1 MTVRKN
7 IQAKMDKIQEEREA
21 SGNGSSATA
30 NHIQEMAVKAIMG
43 GPADWVEYMRIYAL
57 PDKPEQLARLIPTD
71 GTNDDDRQ
79 KARAYLVANGTCG
92 AGTTG
97 RLIENVTDALNEG

>member
-1 MTVRKN
+1 MTVRDN
-7 IQAKMDKIQEEREA
+7 IQTLMTRIEEEREA
-21 SGNGSSATA
+21 TEDSSSGTA
-30 NHIQEMAVKAIMG
+30 DRIQELAMKAIIG
-43 GPADWVEYMRIYAL
+43 GPAEWVDYMSIYAL

-71 GTNDDDRQ
+71 GTTDADRQ

-97 RLIENVTDALNEG
+97 RLIENVTDRLNEG